1 MKSSNKILDTETNQR
16 DHVLSHLGELE
27 GAVGLSRRKFIQQG
41 LLTVG
46 ALLASGFSN
55 GSFAADKPYL
65 KHDISRF
72 AKRLKPLGRILE
84 LEGYYVWGTS
94 PIVAPDGKIHVFF
107 SRWDAKKGMGG
118 WINGS
123 EIAHAVADHPEG
135 PYSNIETILAPR
147 GNGYFDGT
155 TCHNPY
161 IQFVDGKYCLFYIG
175 NSNKKTDTKRI
186 AMATAD
192 SLNGPWVRPD
202 KPLLEAGKPGLWDDH
217 CTSNPAFLKHP
228 NGQYWLYYKSWNT
241 EEYEHP
247 ADPAIRGNRKYGLA
261 MADKLEGP
269 YVKYSGNP
277 ILDYSKLGNNR
288 QLEDG
293 NVFIENSRYYM
304 LARDMG
310 RFDHEVGIILESAD
324 GIHWSEP
331 KISYFGYSHY
341 MQQPPAPPHLKK
353 YGRFERPQ
361 ILMQNGHPTHLF
373 VATQGGK
380 YMTSSAFVFEVK
392 MK

>member
-1 MKSSNKILDTETNQR
+1 MIDNRNLNKKENHS
-16 DHVLSHLGELE
+16 DHVLPHLGELK
-27 GAVGLSRRKFIQQG
+27 GAWGLSRRTFIQQTLLLGGTLMFSG
-41 LLTVG
+41 LTC
-46 ALLASGFSN
+46 
-55 GSFAADKPYL
+55 FAEIQGKSYS
-65 KHDISRF
+65 KHDISAF

-84 LEGYYVWGTS
+84 LEGYYVWCAS
-94 PIVAPDGKIHVFF
+94 PIVASDGKIHVFF

-123 EIAHAVADHPEG
+123 EIAHAVAEKPEG
-135 PYSNIETILAPR
+135 PYSDIETILAPR
-147 GNGYFDGT
+147 GEGFFDGT
-155 TCHNPY
+155 TCHNPH
-161 IQFVDGKYCLFYIG
+161 IQLVDGKYCLFYIG
-175 NSNKKTDTKRI
+175 NSNGKTNTKRI
-186 AMATAD
+186 GLATAD
-192 SLNGPWVRPD
+192 SLSGPWKRPD
-202 KPLLEAGKPGLWDDH
+202 KPLLEAGEPGSWDDH

-241 EEYEHP
+241 EEYEQP
-247 ADPAIRGNRKYGLA
+247 VDPAIRGNRKYGLA
-261 MADKLEGP
+261 IADRLEGP

-293 NVFIENSRYYM
+293 NVFMENDRFYM

-310 RFDHEVGIILESAD
+310 RFDHEVGIILESGD

-331 KISYFGYSHY
+331 KICYLGYSHY
-341 MQQPPAPPHLKK
+341 LQQPPAPSNLKK

-392 MK
+392 R